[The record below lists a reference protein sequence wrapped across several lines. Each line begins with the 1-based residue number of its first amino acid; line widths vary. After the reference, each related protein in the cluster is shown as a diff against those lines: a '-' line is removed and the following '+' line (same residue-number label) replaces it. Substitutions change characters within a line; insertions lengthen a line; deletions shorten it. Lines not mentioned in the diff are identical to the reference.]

1 VKPHRVRALDGFLLL
16 SVLLLAGYYLAA
28 KVDPQAAP
36 AEDAAMLM
44 RYAKHLGE
52 GHGIVWNI
60 GEAPVDGATDFLFM
74 AALGGL
80 FSLGVSLEA
89 GVRWLGFTAHFLTL
103 IVVYFGALRMSGGRR
118 WAAWLSAA
126 FLAVGPGLRY
136 SEAAFG
142 TPFFAFFVALAW
154 LLALYAVEW
163 PGSTALSL
171 GFGFASLLAGLTRPE
186 GVLACAFMMLAVI
199 IKLGIKQSRKILAVY
214 LGIHLILGGAYFLWR
229 WDYFGYP
236 LPNPFY
242 KKGGGL
248 FYAHSLEQALRNTLD
263 MSAPFWA
270 AYLFGLALC
279 LRPVLRLAAAPLRW
293 LGRAESFAGR
303 ESRMVAAALR
313 ISLAAAVVIFLAAL
327 TRASSPLHP
336 VLILGRYSPSYFA
349 FLLALLA
356 TILAASA
363 AERWL
368 ARRSAA
374 EWTAD
379 RGRLEARASELAGM
393 DVRAGVRGA
402 FFLLL
407 PAAGYVLMWGLLS
420 DEMNILGRF
429 QYALMPMMMMS
440 WPGFFREIAAVWPES
455 HIWKIHPPARAFA
468 AMLLVLLGAFILQQ
482 QYGRYLLTYQRDG
495 RMDAARMLHAYH
507 DKGYSMAVTE
517 AGLLPLYSE
526 WRAVD
531 TWGLNDSWIA
541 HHGGVDA
548 AYLGRYNP
556 EVIMFHADFSPL
568 SPPPDSAEAGSWLGM
583 VLTLK
588 QYAEANGYEL
598 AAVFGSSPRDTHY
611 YYVRPGFPD
620 SAAIIEDIRAI
631 EAEGYIFGGRSI
643 NFINY
648 QRREYDR

>member
-1 VKPHRVRALDGFLLL
+1 VKADRIRVLDVFLLL
-16 SVLLLAGYYLAA
+16 TILLLAGYYLAA

-74 AALGGL
+74 AILAGL
-80 FSLGVSLEA
+80 YGLGVSLEA
-89 GVRWLGFTAHFLTL
+89 GVRWLGFTTHFLTL

-154 LLALYAVEW
+154 LLALYAVER
-163 PGSTALSL
+163 PDSSARSL
-171 GFGFASLLAGLTRPE
+171 FFGFTCLLAGLTRPE
-186 GVLACAFMMLAVI
+186 GVLACAFMMLAVV
-199 IKLGIKQSRKILAVY
+199 IKLGIKRSLRIMMVY
-214 LGIHLILGGAYFLWR
+214 LGIHLILGGAYFVWR

-248 FYAHSLEQALRNTLD
+248 FYANSLEQALRNTLD
-263 MSAPFWA
+263 MSAPFWLV
-270 AYLFGLALC
+270 YLFGLVLC
-279 LRPVLRLAAAPLRW
+279 LRPALRLTAAPLRW
-293 LGRAESFAGR
+293 LGRAATFTGR

-313 ISLAAAVVIFLAAL
+313 IGLGAAVVVFLVAL

-336 VLILGRYSPSYFA
+336 VLVLGRYSPSYFA
-349 FLLALLA
+349 FLLALLG
-356 TILAASA
+356 TILATFA

-368 ARRSAA
+368 IRRSAD
-374 EWTAD
+374 EWKAAS
-379 RGRLEARASELAGM
+379 GRLEAWASELTGM
-393 DVRAGVRGA
+393 DVRSGVRGA
-402 FFLLL
+402 LFLLL

-429 QYALMPMMMMS
+429 QYAVVPLMLMS
-440 WPGFFREIAAVWPES
+440 WPGFFGEIAVVWPES
-455 HIWKIHPPARAFA
+455 IQWKFHPPTRAFA
-468 AMLLVLLGAFILQQ
+468 ALLLVLLGAVILQQ
-482 QYGRYLLTYQRDG
+482 QYGRYLLNHQRDG
-495 RMDAARMLHAYH
+495 RLDVARMLHAYH
-507 DKGYSMAVTE
+507 EKDYTIATTE
-517 AGLLPLYSE
+517 AGLLPLYSG

-531 TWGLNDSWIA
+531 AWGLNDSWIA
-541 HHGGVDA
+541 HQGGIDA
-548 AYLGRYNP
+548 AYLNRYNP
-556 EVIMFHADFSPL
+556 EVIMFHTDFSPL
-568 SPPPDSAEAGSWLGM
+568 SPPPESAEAGSWLAM

-598 AAVFGSSPRDTHY
+598 AAVYGSSPRDTHY

-620 SAAIIEDIRAI
+620 SAAIIDGIRAM

-648 QRREYDR
+648 QRSENDR

>member
-1 VKPHRVRALDGFLLL
+1 MKPDRIRALDIFLLL
-16 SVLLLAGYYLAA
+16 TVLLLSGYYLAA

-44 RYAKHLGE
+44 RYAKHLGG

-60 GEAPVDGATDFLFM
+60 GEGPVDGATDFLFM

-80 FSLGVSLEA
+80 YSLGVSLEA
-89 GVRWLGFTAHFLTL
+89 GVRWLGNTAHLLTL
-103 IVVYFGALRMSGGRR
+103 IMVYFGALHMSGGRR
-118 WAAWLSAA
+118 WAAWFSAV

-136 SEAAFG
+136 SEASFG
-142 TPFFAFFVALAW
+142 TPFFAFFVAMAW
-154 LLALYAVEW
+154 LLALYAIER
-163 PGSTALSL
+163 PGSTSLSL

-186 GVLACAFMMLAVI
+186 GVLACAFMMLAVV
-199 IKLGIKQSRKILAVY
+199 IKLGTKRALKILAVY
-214 LGIHLILGGAYFLWR
+214 LGTQLILGGVYFLWR

-263 MSAPFWA
+263 MSAPFWV

-293 LGRAESFAGR
+293 LGRGAAFIGR

-313 ISLAAAVVIFLAAL
+313 ISLVTAVSVFFLAL
-327 TRASSPLHP
+327 IRVSSPLHP

-356 TILAASA
+356 TILAVIA
-363 AERWL
+363 AERWQV
-368 ARRSAA
+368 RRSAGD
-374 EWTAD
+374 WTTDAD
-379 RGRLEARASELAGM
+379 RFVACSTELAGM
-393 DVRAGVRGA
+393 DVRAGVRGIL
-402 FFLLL
+402 FLLL

-429 QYALMPMMMMS
+429 QYALVPLMLMS
-440 WPGFFREIAAVWPES
+440 WPGFFGEIAAVWPENLQ
-455 HIWKIHPPARAFA
+455 WKIHPPARAFA
-468 AMLLVLLGAFILQQ
+468 ALLLVLLGAVILQQ
-482 QYGRYLLTYQRDG
+482 QYGRYLLTYQRDS
-495 RMDAARMLHAYH
+495 RLDVARMLHAYH
-507 DKGYSMAVTE
+507 DRGYTMAVTE
-517 AGLLPLYSE
+517 AGLLPLYSG

-531 TWGLNDSWIA
+531 AWGLNDSWIA
-541 HHGGVDA
+541 HHGGIDA
-548 AYLGRYNP
+548 AYLNRYNP

-568 SPPPDSAEAGSWLGM
+568 SPPPESAEAGSWLEM

-598 AAVFGSSPRDTHY
+598 AAVYGASLRDSHY
-611 YYVRPGFPD
+611 YYVRQGFTD
-620 SAAIIEDIRAI
+620 SAAIIDGIRDM
-631 EAEGYIFGGRSI
+631 EAEGYNFGGRSI

-648 QRREYDR
+648 QRSENDR